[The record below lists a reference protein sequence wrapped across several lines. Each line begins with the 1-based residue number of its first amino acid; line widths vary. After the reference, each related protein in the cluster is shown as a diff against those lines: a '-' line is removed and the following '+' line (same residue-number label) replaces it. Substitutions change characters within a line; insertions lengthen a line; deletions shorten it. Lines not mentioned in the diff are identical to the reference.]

1 MRNIPLKTIFKSSS
15 NLLLG
20 KHLES
25 TLVAPNLGMVLL
37 NFLMLFASGFQVIM
51 KKISFEKKKP
61 NQAKIGRKMEEKV
74 KKP

>member
-1 MRNIPLKTIFKSSS
+1 MKTIFKSSS

-51 KKISFEKKKP
+51 KKISFEKKNQTKP
-61 NQAKIGRKMEEKV
+61 KLDEKW
-74 KKP
+74 KKK